1 VIYAAELARLQEAGG
16 GLEIFHTFT
25 RQQPPGWS
33 GYARRID
40 GEMLAEVARP
50 LGQEALA
57 YVCGPTLL
65 VEAVANGLVEI
76 GLAPDQI
83 RTERFGPTGST
94 A

>member
-1 VIYAAELARLQEAGG
+1 MNEPADHRE
-16 GLEIFHTFT
+16 
-25 RQQPPGWS
+25 
-33 GYARRID
+33 RRII
-40 GEMLAEVARP
+40 L
-50 LGQEALA
+50 EALET
-57 YVCGPTLL
+57 TLL